1 MVSDQDNNFYL
12 IRVSI
17 LVTCSVDNVRYFRE
31 RLHVYYVYELKGET
45 TKKKNPKTEGY
56 TPHKHRMKKWL
67 FTLLWIN
74 LIGQNGP

>member
-1 MVSDQDNNFYL
+1 MLD
-12 IRVSI
+12 I
-17 LVTCSVDNVRYFRE
+17 LGR

-56 TPHKHRMKKWL
+56 TPHKHRVKKWL

-74 LIGQNGP
+74 LIGQNGPQYESFS